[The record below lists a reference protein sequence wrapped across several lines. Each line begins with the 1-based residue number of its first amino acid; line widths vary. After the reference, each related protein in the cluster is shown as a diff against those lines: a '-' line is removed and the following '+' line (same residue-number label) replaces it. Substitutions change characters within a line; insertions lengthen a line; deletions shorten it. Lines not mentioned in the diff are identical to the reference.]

1 MISLLM
7 RLLSS
12 TGVELAGTQ
21 RTRWNLNMKQCFPTE
36 KRGYEA
42 TQLEAEATAY
52 EAKGRCNEA
61 KALIF
66 CLEAKAISRT

>member
-1 MISLLM
+1 
-7 RLLSS
+7 
-12 TGVELAGTQ
+12 
-21 RTRWNLNMKQCFPTE
+21 MKQCFPTE
-36 KRGYEA
+36 KRDYEA

-66 CLEAKAISRT
+66 GLEAEAISRT